1 MSEPRI
7 SNVSMW
13 YPQPPT
19 AHCAGSVYYLLIG
32 QLVLYF
38 ESLDQLMQWSNT
50 LGTQVLALHH
60 ELHPPTEAVE

>member
-13 YPQPPT
+13 NPEPPT
-19 AHCAGSVYYLLIG
+19 ARRAGTVPFLLVG

-38 ESLDQLMQWSNT
+38 ETLDELMQWSNT

-60 ELHPPTEAVE
+60 ELYPPAEAVE